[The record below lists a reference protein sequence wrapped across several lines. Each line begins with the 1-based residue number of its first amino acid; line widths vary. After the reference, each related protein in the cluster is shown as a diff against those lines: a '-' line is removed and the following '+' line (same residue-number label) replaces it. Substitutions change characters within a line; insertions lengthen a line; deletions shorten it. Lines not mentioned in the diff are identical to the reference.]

1 MEEKMGRTT
10 WLKEDQVKE
19 KMGRTTWL
27 MEDQVEEKMGR
38 TTWLKVIKWRRK
50 WVGRRQ

>member
-1 MEEKMGRTT
+1 MTTWLKEDQVEEKMGRTT

-27 MEDQVEEKMGR
+27 
-38 TTWLKVIKWRRK
+38 KVIKWRGR
-50 WVGRRQ
+50 WVGRRG